1 SWSRPA
7 SARPLPRAATR
18 SGSPRRRRRLRPAPI
33 FSWSGGRSSRRRIR
47 AVPQRPSSRKLP
59 PRHTHE
65 DDMAKGFWI
74 ARVDVHDDE
83 GYKPYVAA
91 NAAIFKKFGGRFLVR
106 GGKFECPEGSSRSR
120 NIVIEFPDYAT
131 ALACYRSPEYQQ
143 NIKVRQPH
151 AVADLIVIEGYDG
164 PQPADQ

>member
-1 SWSRPA
+1 M
-7 SARPLPRAATR
+7 TT
-18 SGSPRRRRRLRPAPI
+18 
-33 FSWSGGRSSRRRIR
+33 
-47 AVPQRPSSRKLP
+47 Q
-59 PRHTHE
+59 HE

-74 ARVDVHDDE
+74 ARVDVHDEE

-106 GGKFECPEGSSRSR
+106 RGNFECPEGTSRSR

-143 NIKVRQPH
+143 NIKVRQRH

-164 PQPADQ
+164 PQPA